1 MKKIRSQRQD
11 AFTLIELLVVIAII
25 AILAGMLLPA
35 LAKAKARAQRIN
47 CVSNLKQVGIGFRL
61 YSNDNGSQY
70 PSVTLANNCWTNF
83 GAAGIDITSPKV
95 LICPSDSDRPTKPAT
110 SIPTDFTTAT
120 NGFAY
125 QNNQDNCLS
134 YFYGLSASEVY
145 PGTLLAGDRNLSK
158 GGNNPTATGTWQSG
172 WSFAGTQVALGG
184 GAAGG
189 ASLINVGWNNF
200 IHQLNG
206 NVLLGDGSAQQF
218 TTGALLSQLNSS
230 GSPSSTIGSVTGANI
245 IYVPGLGQSGETAN

>member
-1 MKKIRSQRQD
+1 MKKIRSQKND

-61 YSNDNGSQY
+61 YSNDNGSVY
-70 PSVTLANNCWTNF
+70 PAVTTVGQCWTNF
-83 GAAGIDITSPKV
+83 AAAGNDITSPKV
-95 LICPSDSDRPTKPAT
+95 LLCPSDTAKPSSPAT
-110 SIPTDFTTAT
+110 SIPTDFSINT
-120 NGFAY
+120 NGFCY
-125 QNNQDNCLS
+125 VNNQDNCLS

-158 GGNNPTATGTWQSG
+158 GATNPNTTTGTAANGYSYDN
-172 WSFAGTQVALGG
+172 SIVALGSG
-184 GAAGG
+184 T
-189 ASLINVGWNNF
+189 LINTGWNNL

-218 TTGALLSQLNSS
+218 TDGALGSQLNSA
-230 GSPSSTIGSVTGANI
+230 GGPSSTIGSATGVNI
-245 IYVPGLGQSGETAN
+245 VFVPKRASTDTAN

>member
-70 PSVTLANNCWTNF
+70 PSVVTAGNCWTNF
-83 GAAGIDITSPKV
+83 AAAGNDITSPKV
-95 LICPSDSDRPTKPAT
+95 LICPSDTDRPSNTQKN
-110 SIPTDFTTAT
+110 IPTDFTTAT
-120 NGFAY
+120 NGFA
-125 QNNQDNCLS
+125 NTLNQDQCLS

-145 PGTLLAGDRNLSK
+145 PSTLLAGDRNLSK
-158 GGNNPTATGTWQSG
+158 NGNNPTQTGTWTTG
-172 WSFAGTQVALGG
+172 WSFANSQVALGSG
-184 GAAGG
+184 
-189 ASLINVGWNNF
+189 STLINVGWNNLV
-200 IHQLNG
+200 HQLNG

-230 GSPSSTIGSVTGANI
+230 GSTSSTIGTANGFNI
-245 IYVPGLGQSGETAN
+245 VYVPSLPTGGLETPN

>member
-1 MKKIRSQRQD
+1 MKKIRSPRQD

-70 PSVTLANNCWTNF
+70 PSYSLTGQCWTNF
-83 GAAGIDITSPKV
+83 AAAGNDITSPKV
-95 LICPSDSDRPTKPAT
+95 LLCPSDTDKPSGSAK
-110 SIPTDFTTAT
+110 SIPTDFSTAT
-120 NGFAY
+120 NGFCY
-125 QNNQDNCLS
+125 TVNEDNTLS

-145 PGTLLAGDRNLSK
+145 PGTLLAGDRNISK
-158 GGNNPTATGTWQSG
+158 GATVTSTTATANNG
-172 WSFAGTQVALGG
+172 WSYGGTAAALNTVQNSLT
-184 GAAGG
+184 AAL
-189 ASLINVGWNNF
+189 APGWNNF
-200 IHQLNG
+200 VHQLNG

-218 TTGALLSQLNSS
+218 TIGALQGQILSS
-230 GSPSSTIGSVTGANI
+230 GSPSSTIGSATGYNI
-245 IYVPGLGQSGETAN
+245 CIFPIVATGETGN